1 MSNHS
6 APHDPKKF
14 TIMVFISFVV
24 VFVFVMLFML
34 WHGDVHYSANGEVHY
49 QTQLNEP

>member
-14 TIMVFISFVV
+14 TVMTFISFVV
-24 VFVFVMLFML
+24 VFVFVMLMML
-34 WHGDVHYSANGEVHY
+34 WHGDVNSENGERHY
-49 QTQLNEP
+49 QTQVNEP

>member
-14 TIMVFISFVV
+14 TMMVFISFVV
-24 VFVFVMLFML
+24 VFVVVMLMML
-34 WHGDVHYSANGEVHY
+34 FHGDVNITNGERHY
-49 QTQLNEP
+49 QTELNEP

>member
-14 TIMVFISFVV
+14 TIQVFIFFVV
-24 VFVFVMLFML
+24 VFVFVMLMML
-34 WHGDVHYSANGEVHY
+34 WHGNVSSANGQRHY